1 MKLED
6 FIIYRQREIDFIYI
20 QHCRRNKEISIDFL
34 KENKKEDWE
43 ELGYYED
50 TVASMFLE
58 DVEEE
63 DMKNIVKNL
72 GKICDLEYE
81 SIR

>member
-6 FIIYRQREIDFIYI
+6 FKIDRQRKVDFIYI
-20 QHCRRNKEISIDFL
+20 KYYKKDKEVSIEFL

-50 TVASMFLE
+50 TVATMYLE
-58 DVEEE
+58 DVEEK
-63 DMKNIVKNL
+63 DIKNIVKNL
-72 GKICDLEYE
+72 GKICNLEYE
-81 SIR
+81 PIR